1 MMVAR
6 HTVLLV
12 DDHALVRRGLALLL
26 ASDGRYEVVAEASN
40 GAMAL
45 ELIARHRPALVLL
58 DLSMPKLD
66 GLGTLRQ
73 LRKMPRRPRIL
84 VLSMYDDDQFVAQAM
99 NDGADGYLL
108 KDAMD
113 DELFEAMTAVLAGQ
127 RYLAS
132 GINPERL
139 DNVSVQSS
147 DLTAREREVL
157 QLIADGQT
165 TSQAAEQLAISPHT
179 ATRHRANLMRKLGV
193 HNQAELV
200 RTAVQ
205 RGLIVLGRTRGG
217 RE

>member
-1 MMVAR
+1 MMPR

-12 DDHALVRRGLALLL
+12 DDHALVRRGMASLL
-26 ASDGRYEVVAEASN
+26 ASDGRYQVIAEASN
-40 GAMAL
+40 GEMAL
-45 ELIARHRPALVLL
+45 ELIARHKPTLVLL

-66 GLGTLRQ
+66 GLGTLRR
-73 LRKMPRRPRIL
+73 LRKMPRRPRVL

-99 NDGADGYLL
+99 SDGADGYLL

-113 DELFEAMTAVLAGQ
+113 DELFEAMDAVV
-127 RYLAS
+127 S
-132 GINPERL
+132 GHKYMAAAINQVRLER
-139 DNVSVQSS
+139 VSVQSC
-147 DLTAREREVL
+147 DLTSREREVL

-165 TSQAAEQLAISPHT
+165 TSQAADQLSISPHT

-205 RGLIVLGRTRGG
+205 RGLIVLGRTSSDRA
-217 RE
+217 

>member
-1 MMVAR
+1 MMPR

-12 DDHALVRRGLALLL
+12 DDHALVRRGMKSLLD
-26 ASDGRYEVVAEASN
+26 SDGRYQVIAEASN
-40 GAMAL
+40 GEMAL
-45 ELIARHRPALVLL
+45 ELIAKHRPTVVLL

-66 GLGTLRQ
+66 GLGTLRR
-73 LRKMPRRPRIL
+73 LRLMPRRPRIL

-99 NDGADGYLL
+99 SDGADGYLL

-113 DELFEAMTAVLAGQ
+113 DELFQALDAVVAGH
-127 RYLAS
+127 RYLAA
-132 GINPERL
+132 GINQVRL
-139 DNVSVQSS
+139 GSVSVHTS
-147 DLTAREREVL
+147 DLTSREREVL

-205 RGLIVLGRTRGG
+205 RGLIILGRTSSERA
-217 RE
+217 

>member
-1 MMVAR
+1 MMPR

-12 DDHALVRRGLALLL
+12 DDHALVRRGMASLL
-26 ASDGRYEVVAEASN
+26 ASDGRYQVIAEASN
-40 GAMAL
+40 GEMAL
-45 ELIARHRPALVLL
+45 EMIAQHRPTLVLL

-66 GLGTLRQ
+66 GLGTLRR
-73 LRKMPRRPRIL
+73 LRKMPRRPRVL

-99 NDGADGYLL
+99 SDGADGYLL

-113 DELFEAMTAVLAGQ
+113 DELFEAMDAVIAGQ
-127 RYLAS
+127 KYLAA
-132 GINPERL
+132 GINQVRL
-139 DNVSVQSS
+139 GNVSVQSS
-147 DLTAREREVL
+147 DLTSREREVL

-165 TSQAAEQLAISPHT
+165 TSQAAETLAISPHT

-205 RGLIVLGRTRGG
+205 RGLIILGRTSSDRA
-217 RE
+217 

>member
-1 MMVAR
+1 MMAR

-12 DDHALVRRGLALLL
+12 DDHALVRRGMASLL
-26 ASDGRYEVVAEASN
+26 ASDGRYQVIAEASN
-40 GAMAL
+40 GEMAL
-45 ELIARHRPALVLL
+45 ELIARHKPTLVLL

-66 GLGTLRQ
+66 GLGTLRR
-73 LRKMPRRPRIL
+73 LRKLPRRPRVL

-99 NDGADGYLL
+99 SDGADGYLL

-113 DELFEAMTAVLAGQ
+113 DELFEAMDAVVSGH
-127 RYLAS
+127 RYLAAA
-132 GINPERL
+132 INQVRL
-139 DNVSVQSS
+139 GRVSVQSS
-147 DLTAREREVL
+147 DLTSREREVL

-165 TSQAAEQLAISPHT
+165 TSQAADQLSISPHT

-205 RGLIVLGRTRGG
+205 RGLIIFGRTSSDRG
-217 RE
+217 